1 MTSLRKARLDKQPL
15 QKCNDVLHVR
25 SGQRWRVGGQ
35 AHRDLLRAEQGW
47 AESTRCQELKGF
59 EETWKVHTRGRPG
72 VRKGQKGHLDTGRM
86 GREVEKKDRSLLH
99 PGPTPPAP
107 GHSFC
112 QSTRVDEVLL
122 VDPRADGAWREGAP

>member
-59 EETWKVHTRGRPG
+59 EETWKVHTSRKARSQEGAERPPG
-72 VRKGQKGHLDTGRM
+72 HGKDGKGSGKEG
-86 GREVEKKDRSLLH
+86 SLLASPWTH
-99 PGPTPPAP
+99 ASRSG
-107 GHSFC
+107 S
-112 QSTRVDEVLL
+112 QLL
-122 VDPRADGAWREGAP
+122 SKHTCR